1 MKFQLLAFLPLL
13 VIGACS
19 SSDQP
24 PTPKTTSTDATGT
37 QQPVGKKISDDN
49 PFKSQL
55 EALDAAKK
63 MGITAQDSIDKN
75 HQALEATRQ

>member
-19 SSDQP
+19 SGEQP
-24 PTPKTTSTDATGT
+24 PTPKTTSADTT
-37 QQPVGKKISDDN
+37 PVGKKISDDN

-55 EALDAAKK
+55 EALDAAKE

-75 HQALEATRQ
+75 HQALEATRQP